1 VPNSQQGDAAAVV
14 PSAGRH
20 PSHLNFLICEHWA
33 LPERG
38 DDDTSRGSNHAQEA
52 SAMLI
57 CQCNEMHR
65 RDVVCGGGAVVFG
78 AIIATLLG
86 SSKPVKAEAISGSVP
101 ELDGVSVRVLVDSYQ
116 FAVAPSRRLADVDI
130 QHFGWGVGSDKP
142 PGRTLVSEF
151 GLSMLA
157 ETRRGTETR
166 TILQDFGYT
175 PEALINN
182 INLLGIDPAGL
193 DALVLSHGH
202 YDHFGGLAGFL
213 RANNGKLKAKLPIY
227 IGGEEAFC
235 SREWTAPPVR
245 GDFGA
250 LDRKAIEDAKLAVTY
265 AEGPGLVADHGFTT
279 GHIDQTSFEKLLSPS
294 VMKIGVD
301 HGMGCYADK
310 LPEDER
316 TQASI
321 PDQFRH
327 EIATVFNLRGRGL
340 IVLTSCSHRGV
351 INAIKQAQATSGVN
365 KVHAVIGGFHLAPY
379 KEDYVRDTVTAIKD
393 MNIDY
398 VIPLHCTGE
407 PFYEMAKAEIPNK
420 LLRSYTGTR
429 FVFSA

>member
-1 VPNSQQGDAAAVV
+1 
-14 PSAGRH
+14 
-20 PSHLNFLICEHWA
+20 
-33 LPERG
+33 
-38 DDDTSRGSNHAQEA
+38 
-52 SAMLI
+52 MLI
-57 CQCNEMHR
+57 CQCNVMHR
-65 RDVVCGGGAVVFG
+65 RDVVCGGGAAMFG
-78 AIIATLLG
+78 ALITALMG
-86 SSKPVKAEAISGSVP
+86 GSKPVKAEALSGSVP
-101 ELDGVSVRVLVDSYQ
+101 ELDSVAVRVVVDSYQ
-116 FAVAPSRRLADVDI
+116 FAVAPSRKLADVDI
-130 QHFGWGVGSDKP
+130 QHFGWGLGGDKP
-142 PGRTLVSEF
+142 PGKTLVSEF
-151 GLSMLA
+151 GLSMHA

-166 TILQDFGYT
+166 NVLMDFGFT

-182 INLLGIDPAGL
+182 TSLVGVNPAGL

-213 RANNGKLKAKLPIY
+213 RANNSKLKAKLPIY

-235 SREWTAPPVR
+235 SREWNGPPVR

-250 LDRKAIEDAKLAVTY
+250 LDRKALEDANLAVTY
-265 AEGPGLVADHGFTT
+265 TEGPALVADHGFTT
-279 GHIDQTSFEKLLSPS
+279 GNIDQTSFEKLLSPS
-294 VMKIGVD
+294 TMKIGVD

-316 TQASI
+316 TQAII

-327 EIATVFNLRGRGL
+327 EIATAFNLRGRGL

-351 INAIKQAQATSGVN
+351 INAINQAQATSGVN

-393 MNIDY
+393 MDIDY

-407 PFYEMAKAEIPNK
+407 PFYEMAKTEITNK